1 MIGPIRF
8 VFMILWF
15 AIGLAV
21 IGSLKDLTLIMA
33 SKAAKAHYQ
42 GGLSFR
48 KFNEM
53 LTR

>member
-1 MIGPIRF
+1 MLGPIRF

-15 AIGLAV
+15 AIGLAM
-21 IGSLKDLTLIMA
+21 IGSLKDLTMIMA
-33 SKAAKAHYQ
+33 GEAAKAHNS

-53 LTR
+53 LNK